1 MNSNLTLGSL
11 FDGSGGFPLGGMISG
26 ITPVWAS
33 EIEPFPIR
41 VTTKRLPFMKHYGD
55 VSRLNGADLEPVDV
69 ITFGSPCQDM
79 SVAGRRA
86 GLDGSRSN
94 LFYEAVRIAKEM
106 REATNGRYP
115 TWLCWENVPG
125 AFSSSAGADFKAV
138 LDEIRKIKD
147 PEADTPRPARWP
159 NAGCILADDHSIA
172 WRVFDAQYWGV
183 PQRRKRIY
191 LVADLAGQRAGKVL
205 FESEGLSGY
214 TPQGF
219 RSWQG
224 AAGTAEEGAHPAGVG
239 ADGYNGA
246 IDTVAATLGVNCGM
260 STGRN
265 GVMVLNDQGGDRM
278 DVTEDVIATLRA
290 EAHHPPVITEAAG
303 FCTEHSAK
311 SRSIGY
317 EEELSPT
324 LRAGTVPAAVAL
336 ENHPADSRVTVSEDG
351 KVQTLTSRMGTGGN
365 NVPLVMKIRCGCEGG
380 GKGPLIQRDK
390 SATLAT
396 NNDQTLF
403 VPTVFGIC
411 AKDSNAMKS
420 DNPNSG
426 FYEAETTRTL
436 DANGGN
442 PSCNQGGMA
451 VVCVDQGGGKS
462 SCTVSNGLAPTLA
475 CTHGGEPVVAFAQN
489 QRDEVRDLGTKAG
502 CISAEPGMKQQ
513 TYVLQGSMIGRAD
526 RNGPQGSGVNED
538 VSFTLDA
545 TDRHAVAYGIDRAT
559 YNMGQNAQFAPCIDE
574 EVEPPMLAKGPG
586 AVAHPVY
593 STSKS
598 SFHTLAEED
607 MVNTLVATDYKDPPI
622 ISEEPYYI
630 VRRLTPT
637 ECARLQGFPDWW
649 CADLGTEEPTE
660 SDMEFWRE
668 VFETHRLVTGSA
680 AKPKSDAQIV
690 KWLKAPHADSAEY
703 KLWGNGVALPCVCF
717 VLAGIVYYDQFE
729 G

>member
-1 MNSNLTLGSL
+1 MSEHLTLGSL
-11 FDGSGGFPLGGMISG
+11 FDGSGGFPLGGLISG
-26 ITPVWAS
+26 IAPVWAS

-55 VSRLNGADLEPVDV
+55 VSRLDGAKLPPVDI

-94 LFYEAVRIAKEM
+94 LFYEAVRIVKEM
-106 REATNGRYP
+106 RDATNGEKPRYIV
-115 TWLCWENVPG
+115 WENVPG
-125 AFSSSAGADFKAV
+125 AFSSNGGEDFKAV
-138 LDEIRKIKD
+138 LDTIRRIKD
-147 PEADTPRPARWP
+147 PQADTPRPAKWP
-159 NAGCILADDHSIA
+159 NAGCVLADDHSIA

-191 LVADLAGQRAGKVL
+191 LVADFAGGCAGKIL

-224 AAGTAEEGAHPAGVG
+224 SAGAAEEGAHPAGVG
-239 ADGYNGA
+239 TDGYNGA
-246 IDTVAATLGVNCGM
+246 VSEVAATLGVNCGM

-265 GVMVLNDQGGDRM
+265 GIMV
-278 DVTEDVIATLRA
+278 
-290 EAHHPPVITEAAG
+290 
-303 FCTEHSAK
+303 
-311 SRSIGY
+311 
-317 EEELSPT
+317 
-324 LRAGTVPAAVAL
+324 L
-336 ENHPADSRVTVSEDG
+336 ENHPADSRVTVSDDG

-380 GKGPLIQRDK
+380 GKGPLIQTDK

-403 VPTVFGIC
+403 VPAVFGIC

-426 FYEAETTRTL
+426 FYKADTTRTL

-451 VVCVDQGGGKS
+451 VVALEGNGARPSHQGRGYS
-462 SCTVSNGLAPTLA
+462 
-475 CTHGGEPVVAFAQN
+475 E
-489 QRDEVRDLGTKAG
+489 
-502 CISAEPGMKQQ
+502 
-513 TYVLQGSMIGRAD
+513 
-526 RNGPQGSGVNED
+526 ED
-538 VSFTLDA
+538 VSFTLNA
-545 TDRHAVAYGIDRAT
+545 TEQHGVAYGIDRAA
-559 YNMGQNAQFAPCIDE
+559 YNQGQGAKFNPCIE
-574 EVEPPMLAKGPG
+574 SELEPPMVARGPG

-593 STSKS
+593 STSKNS
-598 SFHTLAEED
+598 YHTTAEED
-607 MVNTLVATDYKDPPI
+607 IVNTLVATDYKDPPTVTK
-622 ISEEPYYI
+622 EPYYI

-649 CADLGTEEPTE
+649 CADLGTEEPSE
-660 SDMEFWRE
+660 EDVAFWRE
-668 VFETHRLVTGSA
+668 VYETHRAVTGSA
-680 AKPKSDAQIV
+680 SRPKTDAQIV
-690 KWLKAPHADSAEY
+690 KWLKDPHADSAEY

-717 VLAGIVYYDQFE
+717 VLAGIVYYNQLQN
-729 G
+729 

>member
-1 MNSNLTLGSL
+1 MSKTLTLGSL
-11 FDGSGGFPLGGMISG
+11 FDGSGGFPLGGLISG
-26 ITPVWAS
+26 VVPVWAS

-55 VSRLNGADLEPVDV
+55 VSRINGADLEPVDI

-106 REATNGRYP
+106 RNATNGRYP

-125 AFSSSAGADFKAV
+125 AFSSNGGEDFKAV
-138 LDEIRKIKD
+138 LDEIRRVKD

-191 LVADLAGQRAGKVL
+191 LAADLAGQRAGKVL

-224 AAGTAEEGAHPAGVG
+224 AAGAAEEGAHPAGVG
-239 ADGYNGA
+239 TDGYNGA

-278 DVTEDVIATLRA
+278 DVTEDVTATLRA
-290 EAHHPPVITEAAG
+290 EAHHPPVVTESAG

-411 AKDSNAMKS
+411 ARDSNAMKS

-426 FYEAETTRTL
+426 FYKADTTRTL

-442 PSCNQGGMA
+442 PVCNQGGMA
-451 VVCVDQGGGKS
+451 
-462 SCTVSNGLAPTLA
+462 
-475 CTHGGEPVVAFAQN
+475 VVAFAQN
-489 QRDEVRDLGTKAG
+489 QRDEVRDLGEKSG
-502 CISAEPGMKQQ
+502 CLAAEPGMKQQ
-513 TYVLQGSMIGRAD
+513 TYVLQGSMIGRKD
-526 RNGPQGSGVNED
+526 ENGPMGSGVNED
-538 VSFTLDA
+538 ISFTLDA
-545 TDRHAVAYGIDRAT
+545 TDRHAVVYGIDRAT
-559 YNMGQNAQFAPCIDE
+559 YNMGQNAQFAPCIE
-574 EVEPPMLAKGPG
+574 AEVEPPMLAKGPG
-586 AVAHPVY
+586 AVVHPVY

-598 SFHTLAEED
+598 SFHTLAEENV
-607 MVNTLVATDYKDPPI
+607 VNTLVATDYKDPPTV
-622 ISEEPYYI
+622 SEKPYYI

-729 G
+729 D